1 MAKLP
6 DANDIGRRA
15 PQISGGVASA
25 DTGAVARAMQGLGQ
39 AVAST
44 AGAIGEK
51 QDRFNYAEAQ
61 SDFLKKKLEIMSSF
75 DGDNDYSTFGDR
87 YNEKIKQARQ
97 ESANLLRNNDD
108 RHLFEIETN
117 NDISRGLDQIRG
129 LARNKEV
136 DHGIATL
143 NSTIESNRNA
153 ALNAPDES
161 TRQAFLKATS
171 DAVQGAFDRG
181 YINEQTLVNTRQK
194 AAIDYATS
202 SIGMMK
208 PEQQISALRDSSG
221 MASILPPDTRKKMM
235 DAAAVEVVGNRIND
249 AQMRLMNPGGIS
261 GYTVGPI
268 PEEDLFAAVV
278 GQESGGRQFGNDGK
292 PLTSSA
298 GAIGVAQVMPGT
310 APEAAKLAGMPW
322 DEQRYKN
329 DTSYNHALGK
339 AYLNQQLKKYN
350 GNPVLALA
358 AYNAG
363 PGKVDEWINQIG
375 DPRKGEITN
384 EGFANSIPYG
394 ETQNYVA
401 SVMSNAAKVNVTKNV
416 IESPEFGMLDAQQKA
431 RVVEQTY
438 NVIDTA
444 ASAQR
449 FNQQQRM
456 QDDVARIDAGQVV
469 ENPVSPLEYMA
480 AMPLNSTPAQ
490 RTDAAQKYDQYRQIL
505 ALQPA
510 YQAII
515 SSPADVGVN
524 TVNALRPQ
532 AGDSDFEFKQ
542 KRYSMAAQKLQ
553 QTLTAREKDPG
564 GWMVQNDPQVQ
575 SVYQQ
580 YQQDPSQGA
589 QLAHQIEMQK
599 QRLGI
604 KSKDVLPESLADN
617 LLQQINTNQEQDVAA
632 IQGIGQ
638 QFGQYAPLVMQQVQ
652 KKAGPVLQVVMATS
666 NPRAANALWQNRD
679 VKTSELKD
687 AVNTASSGASDSA
700 DSEWASQSKDFAGT
714 MVVQPGGIPIWNNF
728 NDQGRRLTY
737 LNMQKGMSASDAAA
751 QAYQDV
757 LGSQYQTKDTWRLPV
772 ASNVDIKDV
781 SDGVSRYME
790 TMKPEDITPLL
801 GDPRL
806 SVETNRKQSLD
817 RIKDNGEWVTNA
829 DETGLMLTLN
839 GLVVSDASGNPVQVP
854 FNQLAQLGSTNRSY
868 FNSLS
873 KDASKIRT
881 YVPGQAARESKE
893 RNENMAQQLGN
904 LGNQNAP
911 SMAEGMRS
919 TNADLYQRAGSGDKP
934 ANQ

>member
-1 MAKLP
+1 MARLP

-15 PQISGGVASA
+15 PQIAGGVASA
-25 DTGAVARAMQGLGQ
+25 DTGAVARAMQGFGQ
-39 AVAST
+39 AITNTAS
-44 AGAIGEK
+44 AIGEK

-61 SDFLKKKLEIMSSF
+61 SNFLKKKLDIMSSF
-75 DGDNDYSTFGDR
+75 EGDNDYSTFADR
-87 YNEKIKQARQ
+87 YNEKINQARQ
-97 ESANLLRNNDD
+97 ESSGLLRNNDD
-108 RHLFEIETN
+108 RRQFEIESN
-117 NDISRGLDQIRG
+117 NDIARGLDQIRG
-129 LARNKEV
+129 IARNKEV

-153 ALNAPDES
+153 ALSAQDEP
-161 TRQAFLKATS
+161 TRQSFLKATS
-171 DAVQGAFDRG
+171 DAIQGAFDRG
-181 YINEQTLVNTRQK
+181 YINEQALGNTRQK
-194 AAIDYATS
+194 ATMDYANA

-208 PEQQISALRDSSG
+208 PEQQIATLKDG
-221 MASILPPDTRKKMM
+221 AGVASFLPPDTRKKML

-261 GYTVGPI
+261 GYAVGAI
-268 PEEDLFAAVV
+268 PEEDLFSAVV
-278 GQESGGRQFGNDGK
+278 GQESGGRHFGPDGK

-298 GAIGVAQVMPGT
+298 GAVGVAQVMPDT
-310 APEAAKLAGMPW
+310 APEAARLAGMPW
-322 DEQRYKN
+322 DEERYKN
-329 DTSYNHALGK
+329 DASYNHALGK
-339 AYLNQQLKKYN
+339 AYLNQQLKKYG

-363 PGKVDEWINQIG
+363 PGKVDDWIRQIG
-375 DPRKGEITN
+375 DPRKGEVSD
-384 EGFANSIPYG
+384 EAFANSIPYG
-394 ETQNYVA
+394 ETQNYIA
-401 SVMSNAAKVNVTKNV
+401 SVMSNAAKVSVTKNV
-416 IESPEFGMLDAQQKA
+416 IDSPEFGMLDAQQKA

-456 QDDVARIDAGQVV
+456 QDDVSRVDAGQVV
-469 ENPVSPLEYMA
+469 ESPVTPSEYMA

-490 RTDAAQKYDQYRQIL
+490 RADAAQKYEQYRQVL

-510 YQAII
+510 YQTII

-524 TVNALRPQ
+524 TVNALRP
-532 AGDSDFEFKQ
+532 ATGDADFEFKQ

-553 QTLTAREKDPG
+553 QTLVAREKDPG
-564 GWMVQNDPQVQ
+564 GWMIQNDPQVQ
-575 SVYQQ
+575 SVYQA
-580 YQQDPSQGA
+580 YEQDPSQGA
-589 QLAHQIEMQK
+589 QLVHQIEMQK

-604 KSKDVLPESLADN
+604 KSKDVLPESLVDG
-617 LLQQINTNQEQDVAA
+617 LLQQINTNQEQDVSA
-632 IQGIGQ
+632 IQNIGQ
-638 QFGQYAPLVMQQVQ
+638 QFGQYAPQVMQQVQ
-652 KKAGPVLQVVMATS
+652 KNSGPVLQVVMATS

-687 AVNTASSGASDSA
+687 AINTASSGAADSA
-700 DSEWASQSKDFAGT
+700 DNEWASQSKDFAGT

-737 LNMQKGMSASDAAA
+737 LNMQKGISASDAAA

-757 LGSQYQTKDTWRLPV
+757 LGSQYQTSGTWRLPV

-781 SDGVSRYME
+781 KDGVNRYME
-790 TMKPEDITPLL
+790 TMKAEDITPLL

-806 SVETNRKQSLD
+806 SADTNRKQSLD

-839 GLVVSDASGNPVQVP
+839 GLVVSDSAGNPVQVP
-854 FNQLAQLGSTNRSY
+854 FNQLAQLGSTNRTY

-873 KDASKIRT
+873 KDAAKIRT
-881 YVPGQAARESKE
+881 YVPGQAARESRE
-893 RNENMAQQLGN
+893 RNENIAQQLGN
-904 LGNQNAP
+904 PGKQSGP

-919 TNADLYQRAGSGDKP
+919 TNADLYQRAGQGNKP
-934 ANQ
+934 ADQ